1 MLRKL
6 PYHEIPRPSLAE
18 AEALPRHPLVVVLD
32 DVRSAHNVGA
42 ILRTSDALLVQR
54 VICCGITP
62 SPDHRRVA
70 KTALG
75 AQDSVPWSAGADLSE
90 TLDRL
95 GADGYTRVALE
106 IAEGSE
112 PIPSFGTADFPL
124 ALVVGNEV
132 EGVSD
137 AALARCDR
145 ALELP
150 QYGTKQSLNVSVAF
164 GIAAYGLIALLGTD

>member
-6 PYHEIPRPSLAE
+6 PFHEIPRPSLADVQ
-18 AEALPRHPLVVVLD
+18 ALARHPLVVVLD

-42 ILRTSDALLVQR
+42 ILRTADALLVER
-54 VICCGITP
+54 VVCCGITP
-62 SPDHRRVA
+62 SPEHRGAA

-75 AQDSVPWSAGADLSE
+75 AQDSVPWTHGADVAE

-95 GADGYTRVALE
+95 GAAGYTRVALE

-112 PIPSFGTADFPL
+112 AIRAFGADAFPL

-132 EGVSD
+132 DGVSD
-137 AALARCDR
+137 RALARCDR

-150 QYGTKQSLNVSVAF
+150 QYGAKHSLNVSVAF
-164 GIAAYGLIALLGTD
+164 GIAAYGLVGRFRSG

>member
-6 PYHEIPRPSLAE
+6 PFHEIPRPSLAE
-18 AEALPRHPLVVVLD
+18 VGALARHRLTVVLD

-42 ILRTSDALLVQR
+42 ILRTSDALLVEH

-62 SPDHRRVA
+62 SPEHRGVA

-75 AQDSVPWSAGADLSE
+75 AQDSVPWTAGADVAE

-112 PIPSFGTADFPL
+112 PIEAFGTNDFPL

-132 EGVSD
+132 TGVGD
-137 AALARCDR
+137 AAMARCDR

-150 QYGTKQSLNVSVAF
+150 QYGAKQSLNVSVAF
-164 GIAAYGLIALLGTD
+164 GIAAFGLIERLSD